1 MYEIGETIRI
11 LRRKNGLTQA
21 QLADKLG
28 VQFQTVSKWE
38 TAASVPDT
46 MLLPS
51 VADALRV
58 SIDELFG
65 RSRNGCAESVFEE
78 ERNFLLKTYAQ
89 MYAPEAGPWNL
100 SVENRYLEYKFA
112 SFFETHFSVPEG
124 ADLCNIGVGAGEWD
138 HYLSYKLNHGRL
150 TSIDRLE
157 SCCRQL
163 EQRLLCEGNP
173 NPVRVLC
180 ADARTLNLCEQ
191 FDLVTMVGTT
201 GVESGDGL
209 ALLQQ
214 AFRFAKPGGAVYYQS
229 MDREEDCN
237 AVLQTAYRHGMS
249 MEAFEED
256 DRYGFRCRYYKF
268 RKNAE

>member
-1 MYEIGETIRI
+1 MYEIGEIIRI
-11 LRRKNGLTQA
+11 LRRKNGMTQA

-51 VADALRV
+51 IADALRV
-58 SIDELFG
+58 SVDELFG

-78 ERNFLLKTYAQ
+78 EREFLLKTYAQ

-112 SFFETHFSVPEG
+112 AFFEAHFSIPEG
-124 ADLCNIGVGAGEWD
+124 AELCNIGIGAGEWD

-150 TSIDRLE
+150 TSIDRLS

-180 ADARTLNLCEQ
+180 
-191 FDLVTMVGTT
+191 
-201 GVESGDGL
+201 GDGL
-209 ALLQQ
+209 ALLEQ

-237 AVLQTAYRHGMS
+237 AVLQAAYRHGMS
-249 MEAFEED
+249 LDAFEED

-268 RKNAE
+268 RK